1 MSVRKQFEGELDGL
15 RDDILKMSN
24 MVDAQL
30 KQALKALETLDK
42 DLAHQVISGDAAVNA
57 ERFAIE
63 EKCLEVIAT
72 QQPVA
77 RDLRLVVAVM
87 NMIVDLERMGDQ
99 AKGIAKYIPKLTDY
113 PFGALPPQIN
123 QMGEIVSAMLNQCME
138 AYAQNNIDLAKLA
151 ANRDD
156 EVDTLNAQVFAQ
168 IMEDMAEARKPKRI
182 KAAYEVLR
190 ISQELERFGDLTT
203 NIAERV
209 IYITTGRLKET
220 NTETDTPRP

>member
-1 MSVRKQFEGELDGL
+1 MSVRKQFEGKLDEL
-15 RDDILKMSN
+15 RDDILKMSE

-42 DLAHQVISGDAAVNA
+42 DLAHRVISSDAAVNA
-57 ERFAIE
+57 ERFTTE

-77 RDLRLVVAVM
+77 HDLRLIVAVM

-99 AKGIAKYIPKLTDY
+99 AKGIAKLVPKLTDH
-113 PFGALPPQIN
+113 PFGALPPELK

-138 AYAQNNIDLAKLA
+138 AYAQDDIDLARLA

-156 EVDTLNAQVFAQ
+156 EVDALNAHVFSQ
-168 IMEDMAEARKPKRI
+168 IMEDMVEAKKRQRI

-190 ISQELERFGDLTT
+190 VSQELERFGDLAT
-203 NIAERV
+203 NIAERI
-209 IYITTGRLKET
+209 IYITTGRLEET
-220 NTETDTPRP
+220 SGKSDVPKP